1 MDAWGLL
8 FQIVVL
14 LGACLAG
21 GVLMARLGQSPL
33 VGYLLVG
40 MLLGGPGSVGL
51 ISAASNIEAIAEV
64 GVALLLFSLGLEF
77 SWQRLRQLGGK
88 TLAAGWVQVGLTL
101 AAGVVITLAFGLS
114 IRAAL
119 AVGAMVALSSTAA
132 VLRMLIEAA
141 ELDSQHGRA
150 SLAVLLVQDMAVVPL
165 SVLLALL
172 ARGGTPGE
180 VTLGVAKTVGLAA
193 LLVFTLYIVL
203 NKIAVRALSAMSI
216 ERNREFAVLLA
227 VVLGLGAAWGAHA
240 AGISPALGAFI
251 GGLFLGASPFA
262 TQVRAD
268 VSSLRVVLLTLFF
281 GAVGMVADPVWIVGH
296 LGLVLGV
303 STLVIAGK
311 AGLVWVALRW
321 MGKPTSV
328 ALATGL
334 CLAQIGE
341 FAFVL
346 GKLGRDGGFVSH
358 DLYMLIVS
366 TAMVTLFVTPWLVR
380 YAPRLGAR
388 LAEAGGSGAPP
399 PDEGHAAFLP
409 EIVIVGFGP
418 SGQAVG
424 RSLIGRGKRVLVLD
438 LNADAAP
445 LARSMGFESAIGD
458 ATSMEVLEHAGLRD
472 ARVVVIALP
481 ARSAARMVLDLVRG
495 LCPRA
500 HLIVRSR
507 YALHVTEFRE
517 AGAHA
522 VVGDEEEV
530 GARMAEY
537 VQLHLA

>member
-40 MLLGGPGSVGL
+40 MLIGGPGSVGL

-88 TLAAGWVQVGLTL
+88 TLAAGWVQVTLTM
-101 AAGVVITLAFGLS
+101 AACVLITLAFGLPM
-114 IRAAL
+114 RAAL

-132 VLRMLIEAA
+132 VLRMLIESA
-141 ELDSQHGRA
+141 ELDSPHGR
-150 SLAVLLVQDMAVVPL
+150 STLAVLLVQDMAVVPL

-172 ARGGTPGE
+172 AKGGTPGE
-180 VTLGVAKTVGLAA
+180 VTLGVAKTVGMAA

-203 NKIAVRALSAMSI
+203 NKIAVRALRAMSI

-240 AGISPALGAFI
+240 AGISPALGAFVA
-251 GGLFLGASPFA
+251 GLFLGASPFA

-281 GAVGMVADPVWIVGH
+281 GAVGMIADPVWIVGH

-303 STLVIAGK
+303 SALVIGGK
-311 AGLVWVALRW
+311 ATLVWVALRW
-321 MGKPTSV
+321 MGKPNGV
-328 ALATGL
+328 AAAAGL

-346 GKLGRDGGFVSH
+346 GKLGRDGGFVSQ
-358 DLYMLIVS
+358 DLYMLMVS
-366 TAMVTLFVTPWLVR
+366 VTMVTLFATPWLVR
-380 YAPRLGAR
+380 YAPRVGAR
-388 LAEAGGSGAPP
+388 LGRKAGGGPA
-399 PDEGHAAFLP
+399 DADAGGHEFRP

-424 RSLIGRGKRVLVLD
+424 RSLVGQGKRVLVLD
-438 LNADAAP
+438 LNAEAAP
-445 LARSMGFESAIGD
+445 LARNMGFESAIGD
-458 ATSMEVLEHAGLRD
+458 ATSMDVLEHAGIRD
-472 ARVVVIALP
+472 ALIVVIALP
-481 ARSAARMVLDLVRG
+481 SRSAARMVLDLARG

-507 YALHVTEFRE
+507 YALHVTEFHE

-530 GARMAEY
+530 GARMAQH
-537 VQLHLA
+537 VQAHLA